1 MINFFQTIF
10 ISLVILIPSIY
21 AIILKSKLE
30 VAEYQRDYYRNR
42 TLSLNATIRRHLGYK
57 EEEYGLFEGYVKRTE
72 KVVTW

>member
-10 ISLVILIPSIY
+10 ISLVILIPAIY

-42 TLSLNATIRRHLGYK
+42 TLSLNATVRRHLGYK
-57 EEEYGLFEGYVKRTE
+57 EEE
-72 KVVTW
+72 